1 MINILSSRESAS
13 AIWLIIV
20 LIFIFL
26 KPKIRESAF
35 KVIQAATVRQIVI
48 PFFIIIFY
56 STLLVILASILSLW
70 KWKYLKDVAFWVIF
84 TGIPVCFGA
93 ITNHNNNHYFIS
105 ILKNNLKYIV
115 IVEFLLSSFTFNII
129 AELILLPCL
138 SFLFL
143 LDAVAATKEEYSK
156 VKRLLS
162 FIIAFIGF
170 TVLGLTIKIAFANCV
185 TLNSIDVL
193 ITFSIP
199 IVLSLLF
206 IPIAYS
212 YAVYSKY
219 QELFIIMSFKEPEN
233 KRIRKMH
240 RWEIMK
246 ACKLSYRRVTYFRN
260 TYLKEMYVNMSLDEF
275 YKIIKKFKQT
285 CSNDL

>member
-1 MINILSSRESAS
+1 MINIFSSREIAS

-26 KPKIRESAF
+26 KPKIREPAF
-35 KVIQAATVRQIVI
+35 KVIQAATVKQIVI
-48 PFFIIIFY
+48 PFIIIIFY
-56 STLLVILASILSLW
+56 STLLVILASTLSFW
-70 KWKYLKDVAFWVIF
+70 EWKYLKDVAFWVIF
-84 TGIPVCFGA
+84 TGVPVCFGA
-93 ITNHNNNHYFIS
+93 ITNNNNNQYFIN
-105 ILKNNLKYIV
+105 ILKSNLKYIV

-129 AELILLPCL
+129 TELILLPCL
-138 SFLFL
+138 TILFL
-143 LDAVAATKEEYSK
+143 LDAVAGIKEEYSK

-170 TVLGLTIKIAFANCV
+170 TVLGLTIKKALANYV
-185 TLNSIDVL
+185 TLNSIDLLV
-193 ITFSIP
+193 TFSIP

-219 QELFIIMSFKEPEN
+219 QELFIIMSFKEPEI
-233 KRIRKMH
+233 KRIRRMH

-246 ACKLSYRRVTYFRN
+246 ACKLSYRRVTYFRK
-260 TYLKEMYVNMSLDEF
+260 TYLKEMYVNMSQDEF
-275 YKIIKKFKQT
+275 CKIIDKFKQKCT
-285 CSNDL
+285 NDL